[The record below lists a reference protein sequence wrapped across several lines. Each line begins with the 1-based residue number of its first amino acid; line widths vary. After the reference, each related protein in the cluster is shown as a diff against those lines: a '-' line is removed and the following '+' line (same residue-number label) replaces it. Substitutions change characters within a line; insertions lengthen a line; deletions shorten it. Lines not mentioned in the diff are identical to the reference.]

1 MPARPTVVLHGAFAD
16 ASGWAGVA
24 AELSADDV
32 DVIAPPNHLRGVSFD
47 AAYVA
52 SVLDQIEGPVVLV
65 GHSYGG
71 AVITTAGNHEKVAA
85 LVYVAGY
92 ALDEGETLGEL
103 QGRFPDSPLAARHV
117 ERRVAQV
124 GGERRIGE
132 SALEL
137 AQRLALVEGVA
148 GDVDQR
154 RFPDS
159 PLAANLRYAPFPVAG
174 GEPGTDVSVDPDAFP
189 HIFAADV
196 PIETTRFMALSQRPL
211 SAAAFTE
218 PAGPPAWRSKP
229 TWGIVSG
236 ADTTINPD
244 VERFGYRRAEMTVT
258 EVDGASHAVFLSQPA
273 AVAAVIRKASA
284 AVVPVA

>member
-1 MPARPTVVLHGAFAD
+1 VSARPTVVLIHGAFAD

-103 QGRFPDSPLAARHV
+103 QGRFPDSPLAA
-117 ERRVAQV
+117 
-124 GGERRIGE
+124 
-132 SALEL
+132 
-137 AQRLALVEGVA
+137 
-148 GDVDQR
+148 
-154 RFPDS
+154 
-159 PLAANLRYAPFPVAG
+159 NLRYAPFPVAG
-174 GEPGTDVSVDPDAFP
+174 GVPGTDVSVDPDAFP

-218 PAGPPAWRSKP
+218 PSGPPAWRSKP

-244 VERFGYRRAEMTVT
+244 VERFGYERAEMTVS
-258 EVDGASHAVFLSQPA
+258 EVDGASHAVFLSHPG
-273 AVAAVIRKASA
+273 AVAAVIRE
-284 AVVPVA
+284 AVATAIPVA

>member
-1 MPARPTVVLHGAFAD
+1 MSRPTVVLIHGAFAD

-24 AELSADDV
+24 AELAGDDV
-32 DVIAPPNHLRGVSFD
+32 EVIAPPNHLRGVSAD
-47 AAYVA
+47 AAYIT
-52 SVLDQIEGPVVLV
+52 SVLDTLEGPVVLV

-71 AVITTAGNHEKVAA
+71 AVITAAGNHDNVAA

-103 QGRFPDSPLAARHV
+103 QS
-117 ERRVAQV
+117 
-124 GGERRIGE
+124 
-132 SALEL
+132 
-137 AQRLALVEGVA
+137 
-148 GDVDQR
+148 

-159 PLAANLRYAPFPVAG
+159 PLAANLRYTPFPVAG

-196 PIETTRFMALSQRPL
+196 PIETTRFMAQSQRPL

-236 ADTTINPD
+236 SDTTINPD
-244 VERFGYRRAEMTVT
+244 VERFGYQRAEMTVT

-273 AVAAVIRKASA
+273 AVAAVIRDAIA
-284 AVVPVA
+284 AVVPVT

>member
-1 MPARPTVVLHGAFAD
+1 MSRPTVVLIHGAFAD

-24 AELSADDV
+24 AELAGDDV
-32 DVIAPPNHLRGVSFD
+32 EVIAPPNHLRGVSAD
-47 AAYVA
+47 AAYVT
-52 SVLDQIEGPVVLV
+52 SVLDQLEGPVVLV

-71 AVITTAGNHEKVAA
+71 AVITAAGNHDNVAA

-103 QGRFPDSPLAARHV
+103 QS
-117 ERRVAQV
+117 
-124 GGERRIGE
+124 
-132 SALEL
+132 
-137 AQRLALVEGVA
+137 
-148 GDVDQR
+148 

-159 PLAANLRYAPFPVAG
+159 PLAANLRYTPFPVAG

-189 HIFAADV
+189 HVFAADV
-196 PIETTRFMALSQRPL
+196 PIETTRFMAQSQRPL

-236 ADTTINPD
+236 SDTTINPD
-244 VERFGYRRAEMTVT
+244 VERFGYQRAGMTVT

-273 AVAAVIRKASA
+273 AVAAVIREAVA

>member
-1 MPARPTVVLHGAFAD
+1 MLIHGAFAD

-24 AELSADDV
+24 AELSGDDV
-32 DVIAPPNHLRGVSFD
+32 DVIAPPNHLRGISAD
-47 AAYVA
+47 AAYVT

-71 AVITTAGNHEKVAA
+71 AVITAAGNHEKVSA

-103 QGRFPDSPLAARHV
+103 
-117 ERRVAQV
+117 
-124 GGERRIGE
+124 E
-132 SALEL
+132 S
-137 AQRLALVEGVA
+137 
-148 GDVDQR
+148 

-159 PLAANLRYAPFPVAG
+159 PLAANLRYTPFPVAG
-174 GEPGTDVSVDPDAFP
+174 GEPGTDVSVDPEAFP
-189 HIFAADV
+189 HIFAVDV
-196 PIETTRFMALSQRPL
+196 PIETTRFMGLSQRPL

-236 ADTTINPD
+236 ADNTINPD
-244 VERFGYRRAEMTVT
+244 VERFGYERAEMTVI
-258 EVDGASHAVFLSQPA
+258 EAEGSSHAVFLSHPG
-273 AVAAVIRKASA
+273 AVAAVIREAVA
-284 AVVPVA
+284 AVVPIA

>member
-1 MPARPTVVLHGAFAD
+1 MSARPTVVLIHGAFAD
-16 ASGWAGVA
+16 ASGWAAVA
-24 AELSADDV
+24 AELSGDDV
-32 DVIAPPNHLRGVSFD
+32 DVVAPPNHLRGVSFD

-71 AVITTAGNHEKVAA
+71 AVITTAGNHEKDAA

-103 QGRFPDSPLAARHV
+103 QGRFPDP
-117 ERRVAQV
+117 
-124 GGERRIGE
+124 
-132 SALEL
+132 
-137 AQRLALVEGVA
+137 
-148 GDVDQR
+148 
-154 RFPDS
+154 

-174 GEPGTDVSVDPDAFP
+174 GEPGTDVSIDPDAFP

-196 PIETTRFMALSQRPL
+196 PIETTRFMALAQRPL

-218 PAGPPAWRSKP
+218 PSGPPAWRSKP

-244 VERFGYRRAEMTVT
+244 VERFGYERAEMTVT

-273 AVAAVIRKASA
+273 AVADVIRQAVA

>member
-1 MPARPTVVLHGAFAD
+1 MSRPTVVLIHGAFAD

-24 AELSADDV
+24 AELAGDDV
-32 DVIAPPNHLRGVSFD
+32 DVIAPPNHLRGVSAD
-47 AAYVA
+47 AASVT
-52 SVLDQIEGPVVLV
+52 SVLDQLEGPVVLV

-71 AVITTAGNHEKVAA
+71 AVITAAGNHDNVAA

-103 QGRFPDSPLAARHV
+103 QGRFPDSPLAA
-117 ERRVAQV
+117 
-124 GGERRIGE
+124 
-132 SALEL
+132 
-137 AQRLALVEGVA
+137 
-148 GDVDQR
+148 
-154 RFPDS
+154 
-159 PLAANLRYAPFPVAG
+159 NLRYTPFPVAG

-196 PIETTRFMALSQRPL
+196 PIETTRFMAQSQRPL

-236 ADTTINPD
+236 SDTTINPD
-244 VERFGYRRAEMTVT
+244 VERFGYQRAGMTVT

-273 AVAAVIRKASA
+273 AVAAVIREAVA

>member
-1 MPARPTVVLHGAFAD
+1 VSARPTVVLIHGAFAD

-85 LVYVAGY
+85 LVYVNGY

-103 QGRFPDSPLAARHV
+103 QGRFPDSPLAA
-117 ERRVAQV
+117 
-124 GGERRIGE
+124 
-132 SALEL
+132 
-137 AQRLALVEGVA
+137 
-148 GDVDQR
+148 
-154 RFPDS
+154 
-159 PLAANLRYAPFPVAG
+159 NLRYTPFPVAG
-174 GEPGTDVSVDPDAFP
+174 GEPGTDVSVDPEAFP

-236 ADTTINPD
+236 SDNTINPD
-244 VERFGYRRAEMTVT
+244 VERFGDERAGMSSRAPARVQSLDLDAIQAGAASLTSVASRRVMV
-258 EVDGASHAVFLSQPA
+258 SQTTSA
-273 AVAAVIRKASA
+273 RMHVRKM
-284 AVVPVA
+284 

>member
-1 MPARPTVVLHGAFAD
+1 MPARPTVVLIHGAFAD

-24 AELSADDV
+24 AELSGDDV
-32 DVIAPPNHLRGVSFD
+32 DVIAPPNHLRGVSAD
-47 AAYVA
+47 AAYVS

-71 AVITTAGNHEKVAA
+71 AVITAAGNHEKVAA

-92 ALDEGETLGEL
+92 ALDEGESLGEL
-103 QGRFPDSPLAARHV
+103 QGRFPDSA
-117 ERRVAQV
+117 
-124 GGERRIGE
+124 
-132 SALEL
+132 
-137 AQRLALVEGVA
+137 
-148 GDVDQR
+148 
-154 RFPDS
+154 
-159 PLAANLRYAPFPVAG
+159 LAANLRYTPFPVAG
-174 GEPGTDVSVDPDAFP
+174 GEPGTDVSVDPEAFP

-236 ADTTINPD
+236 SDTTINPD
-244 VERFGYRRAEMTVT
+244 VERFGYERAGMTVT
-258 EVDGASHAVFLSQPA
+258 EVEGASHAVFLSQPG
-273 AVAAVIRKASA
+273 AVAAVIREAVAAAASA
-284 AVVPVA
+284 A

>member
-1 MPARPTVVLHGAFAD
+1 VSARPTVVLIHGAFAD

-103 QGRFPDSPLAARHV
+103 QGRFPDP
-117 ERRVAQV
+117 
-124 GGERRIGE
+124 
-132 SALEL
+132 
-137 AQRLALVEGVA
+137 
-148 GDVDQR
+148 
-154 RFPDS
+154 

-174 GEPGTDVSVDPDAFP
+174 GEPGTDVSIDPDAFP

-196 PIETTRFMALSQRPL
+196 PIETTRFMALAQRPL

-218 PAGPPAWRSKP
+218 SSGPPAWRSKP
-229 TWGIVSG
+229 AWGIVSG
-236 ADTTINPD
+236 ADTAINPD
-244 VERFGYRRAEMTVT
+244 VERFGYERAEMTVT
-258 EVDGASHAVFLSQPA
+258 EVEGASHAVFISQPGE
-273 AVAAVIRKASA
+273 VAAVIRE
-284 AVVPVA
+284 AVATAIPVA